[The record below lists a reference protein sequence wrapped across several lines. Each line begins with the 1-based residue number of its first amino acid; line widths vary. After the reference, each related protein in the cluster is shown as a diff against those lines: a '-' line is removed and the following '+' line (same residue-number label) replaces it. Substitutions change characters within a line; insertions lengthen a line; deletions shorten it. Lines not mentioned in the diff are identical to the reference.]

1 MGSLCSKLS
10 QTVEEE
16 EDDNYKSGNGK
27 STEETQK
34 EFLKKYGRLDW
45 GCQEPT
51 NEEKAKAGKRYEGHS
66 ILMNLNSSHI
76 LSCKV
81 IEVSE
86 EGFLVEPYNIS
97 GFTDKEPEK
106 FNYNKPIPFN
116 KFYHVFLQS

>member
-66 ILMNLNSSHI
+66 ILMNLNS
-76 LSCKV
+76 
-81 IEVSE
+81 
-86 EGFLVEPYNIS
+86 
-97 GFTDKEPEK
+97 
-106 FNYNKPIPFN
+106 
-116 KFYHVFLQS
+116 